1 MEELFKKQYETFST
15 IYHKD
20 HSVLPERIR
29 KIRGRKPEL
38 DIITD
43 DSFGYCEKTLGSEKH
58 PQFTFSH
65 SNDTEEDFEKNYGN
79 PMCNVSVTR
88 MTLVVEK
95 NEEKVSL
102 KLYWFSKVRQAGK
115 VYFVKSS
122 ILYFVTYSYKTNNLY
137 SGTIR
142 NSFKKRKFISRLRK
156 NYFAS
161 KPVSILHAYFH
172 NNFSHFRRNLNL
184 DVTSLDVWLPA
195 INAFTNNIPN
205 YKFDFMLNTDENLYK
220 HYMITRGI
228 KYPDNFTIFINT
240 IPLASKRVLKKCG
253 YKLVES
259 FMMNNK
265 LTGDKIR
272 RVLQSAEFI
281 NEKFYKQVEEFFGE
295 KFLRHQSDEVLKS
308 IFEFRHGYQIPN
320 DDNLMSDV
328 EKKNAFEVFK
338 LVIGHSGTLQTFI
351 DHINFYRMLRQFEE
365 IKWRSNNLSSFN
377 KEHTQWSDKYAHYTT
392 GTYTRYY
399 SDTFVNGVQE
409 KITNQLGVVYYPVVL
424 TKSSEYNMESG
435 LQSNCVKTYIN
446 RAESLIISLREGSVN
461 SSERA
466 TLEYKIEKGNKN
478 NVVIRRG
485 QSLGRFNQHLPD
497 KWNTVLIQLDE
508 KVDKMI
514 KEFKLPKVK
523 VEVGNNTIESES
535 DFNINDYLDWVSQ
548 YINNFKSDYGIRNLD
563 F

>member
-1 MEELFKKQYETFST
+1 MEELFKKKYETFST

-20 HSVLPERIR
+20 YSDLPE
-29 KIRGRKPEL
+29 KIRRIKGHKPDL
-38 DIITD
+38 DVITD
-43 DSFGYCEKTLGSEKH
+43 DSFGYCEKPLGSEKH
-58 PQFTFSH
+58 PQFNYSH
-65 SNDTEEDFEKNYGN
+65 STDTEEDFEKNYGN
-79 PMCNVSVTR
+79 PMCTVSVTR

-95 NEEKVSL
+95 SEEKVSL

-115 VYFVKSS
+115 VFFVKSS
-122 ILYFVTYSYKTNNLY
+122 ILYFVTYSYKTNDLY

-172 NNFSHFRRNLNL
+172 NNFRRNLNL
-184 DVTSLDVWLPA
+184 NETSLDVWLPA

-220 HYMITRGI
+220 HYMLTRGI
-228 KYPDNFTIFINT
+228 KFPDNFTTFINM

-265 LTGDKIR
+265 LNGDKIR
-272 RVLQSAEFI
+272 RVLQNVEFI
-281 NEKFYKQVEEFFGE
+281 NEKFYKQVEGFFGE

-308 IFEFRHGYQIPN
+308 IFEFRHGYQIPS
-320 DDNLMSDV
+320 DDNLMSDT
-328 EKKNAFEVFK
+328 EKRNAFDVFRS
-338 LVIGHSGTLQTFI
+338 VISHTGTLQTFI

-377 KEHTQWSDKYAHYTT
+377 KEHSQWSDKWSHYTT

-399 SDTFVNGVQE
+399 SDTFVNGIQE
-409 KITNQLGVVYYPVVL
+409 KITNKNGVEYYPVVL

-435 LQSNCVKTYIN
+435 MQSNCVKTYIN
-446 RAESLIISLREGSVN
+446 RAESLIISLREGSEY
-461 SSERA
+461 STERA
-466 TLEYKIEKGNKN
+466 TIEYKIKKGNKN
-478 NVVIRRG
+478 NVVLQRG
-485 QSLGRFNQHLPD
+485 QSLGRFNQSLTD
-497 KWNTVLIQLDE
+497 KWNMVLIELDK

-535 DFNINDYLDWVSQ
+535 DFIKDNYLDWVSQ
-548 YINNFKSDYGIRNLD
+548 YINNFKSNYGIQNLD

>member
-1 MEELFKKQYETFST
+1 MEELFKKQYVTFST

-20 HSVLPERIR
+20 FCDLPE
-29 KIRGRKPEL
+29 KIRRIKGHKPEL

-43 DSFGYCEKTLGSEKH
+43 DSFGYCEKPLGSEKH
-58 PQFTFSH
+58 PQFNYSH
-65 SNDTEEDFEKNYGN
+65 STDTEEDFEKNYGN
-79 PMCNVSVTR
+79 PLCTVSVTR

-95 NEEKVSL
+95 SEEKVSL

-115 VYFVKSS
+115 VYFVKSTM
-122 ILYFVTYSYKTNNLY
+122 LYFVTYSYKTNDLY

-161 KPVSILHAYFH
+161 KPVSILHANFH
-172 NNFSHFRRNLNL
+172 NNFSHFKSNSGLNE
-184 DVTSLDVWLPA
+184 TSLDVWLPA

-205 YKFDFMLNTDENLYK
+205 YKFDFMLNTDENLYQ

-228 KYPDNFTIFINT
+228 KYPDNFTTFIGMV
-240 IPLASKRVLKKCG
+240 PLASKRVLKKCG

-272 RVLQSAEFI
+272 RVLQKAEFI
-281 NEKFYKQVEEFFGE
+281 NEKFYKQVEGFFGE

-308 IFEFRHGYQIPN
+308 IFEFRHGYQIPS
-320 DDNLMSDV
+320 DDNLMSDT

-338 LVIGHSGTLQTFI
+338 SVINRVSTLQTFI
-351 DHINFYRMLRQFEE
+351 DHINFYVLLRQFEV
-365 IKWRSNNLSSFN
+365 IRWRSNNVSSFN
-377 KEHTQWSDKYAHYTT
+377 KEHSQWSDKWSHYTT

-399 SDTFVNGVQE
+399 SDTFVNGIQE
-409 KITNQLGVVYYPVVL
+409 KITNKNGVEYYPVVL

-435 LQSNCVKTYIN
+435 MQSNCVKTYIN
-446 RAESLIISLREGSVN
+446 RAESIIISLREGSEY
-461 SSERA
+461 STERA
-466 TLEYKIEKGNKN
+466 TIEYKIKKGNKN
-478 NVVIRRG
+478 NVVLQRG
-485 QSLGRFNQHLPD
+485 QSLGRFNQSLTD
-497 KWNTVLIQLDE
+497 KWNMVLIELDK

-523 VEVGNNTIESES
+523 VEVGNNTVESES
-535 DFNINDYLDWVSQ
+535 DFINDNYLDWVSQ
-548 YINNFKSDYGIRNLD
+548 YINNFKSNYGIQNLD

>member
-1 MEELFKKQYETFST
+1 MEELFKKKYETFST

-20 HSVLPERIR
+20 FCDLPE
-29 KIRGRKPEL
+29 KIRRIKGHKPDL
-38 DIITD
+38 DVITD
-43 DSFGYCEKTLGSEKH
+43 DSFGYCEKPLGSEKH
-58 PQFTFSH
+58 PQFNYSH
-65 SNDTEEDFEKNYGN
+65 STDTEEDFEKNYGN
-79 PMCNVSVTR
+79 PMCTVSVTR

-122 ILYFVTYSYKTNNLY
+122 IMYFVTYSYKTNDLY

-172 NNFSHFRRNLNL
+172 NNFRRNLNL
-184 DVTSLDVWLPA
+184 NETSLDVWLPA

-220 HYMITRGI
+220 HYMLTRGI
-228 KYPDNFTIFINT
+228 KFPDNFTTFINM

-265 LTGDKIR
+265 LNGDKIR
-272 RVLQSAEFI
+272 RVLQNVEFI
-281 NEKFYKQVEEFFGE
+281 NEKFYKQVEGFFGE

-308 IFEFRHGYQIPN
+308 IFEFRHGYQIPS
-320 DDNLMSDV
+320 DDNLMSDT
-328 EKKNAFEVFK
+328 EKRNAFDVFRS
-338 LVIGHSGTLQTFI
+338 VISHTGTLQTFI

-377 KEHTQWSDKYAHYTT
+377 KEHSQWSDKWSHYTT

-399 SDTFVNGVQE
+399 SDTFVNGIQE
-409 KITNQLGVVYYPVVL
+409 KITNKNGVEYYPVVL

-435 LQSNCVKTYIN
+435 MQSNCVKTYIN
-446 RAESLIISLREGSVN
+446 RAESLIISLREGSEY
-461 SSERA
+461 STERA
-466 TLEYKIEKGNKN
+466 TIEYKIKKGNKN
-478 NVVIRRG
+478 NVVLQRG
-485 QSLGRFNQHLPD
+485 QSLGRFNQSLTD
-497 KWNTVLIQLDE
+497 KWNMVLIELDK

-535 DFNINDYLDWVSQ
+535 DFIKDNYLDWVSQ
-548 YINNFKSDYGIRNLD
+548 YINNFKSNYGIQNLD